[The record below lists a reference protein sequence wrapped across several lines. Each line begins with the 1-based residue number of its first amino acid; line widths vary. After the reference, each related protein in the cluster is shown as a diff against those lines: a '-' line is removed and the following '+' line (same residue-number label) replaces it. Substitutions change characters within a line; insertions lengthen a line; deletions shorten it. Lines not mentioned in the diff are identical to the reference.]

1 MKSRFKPWQK
11 LKTRNSIL
19 FHGSCRATTAQASQ
33 LKRQAGSTSV
43 TSYLISPS
51 PPVSD
56 TERELHSFCFITQ
69 KGPLL
74 LPVEMEGGGL
84 LVWSVCPR
92 ADMMLTAEKP
102 LQTTAQMCFIWLYLL
117 THPVCIACEDSI
129 KQRHRTDCRPPN
141 FPPHCCLTCTTV
153 RNIAPHEDTEH
164 LRTVSSLKNVHFD
177 TGLCLLTKA
186 WFWSFAGYV
195 GV

>member
-1 MKSRFKPWQK
+1 MSHTHKEIRLKKCRGWGSGQKQDWLHVLIHVTHMKSRFKPWQK

-19 FHGSCRATTAQASQ
+19 FHGSCRGTTAQASQ
-33 LKRQAGSTSV
+33 LKRQGGSTSV

-84 LVWSVCPR
+84 LVRSVCPR

-141 FPPHCCLTCTTV
+141 FPS
-153 RNIAPHEDTEH
+153 A
-164 LRTVSSLKNVHFD
+164 
-177 TGLCLLTKA
+177 LLSYMHHST
-186 WFWSFAGYV
+186 
-195 GV
+195 